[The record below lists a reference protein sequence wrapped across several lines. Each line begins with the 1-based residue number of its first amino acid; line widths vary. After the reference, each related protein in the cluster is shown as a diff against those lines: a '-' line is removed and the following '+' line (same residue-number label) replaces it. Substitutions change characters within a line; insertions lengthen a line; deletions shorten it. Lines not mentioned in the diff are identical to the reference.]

1 MARTHISIA
10 LNVEDPRDAD
20 AIAEAIRQARA
31 EGRPTIRVGVADV
44 PTNAAML
51 TLMQDSD
58 DVFGSEDAARAWLDE
73 HGDGHG
79 LTSYNTGE
87 QAGAHRA
94 YRMVTV
100 LPVKDGDRWRA
111 PASPSV

>member
-31 EGRPTIRVGVADV
+31 DGRPTIRIGVADV

-51 TLMQDSD
+51 TLTQDSD
-58 DVFGSEDAARAWLDE
+58 EVFGSEDAARAWLDE

-79 LTSYNTGE
+79 LTSSITGE
-87 QAGAHRA
+87 EVRAYRA

-100 LPVKDGDRWRA
+100 LSVNDGD
-111 PASPSV
+111 